1 MDIIQ
6 FVFIKNKKNEG
17 CDSVTHINLNA
28 MKEHTKL
35 MLVEEE
41 KLWQEYKTKRDTLGI
56 EHKETQHA
64 FALYN
69 LMLKLLK
76 DTL

>member
-1 MDIIQ
+1 LSET
-6 FVFIKNKKNEG
+6 FKTNV
-17 CDSVTHINLNA
+17 

-35 MLVEEE
+35 MLAEEE
-41 KLWQEYKTKRDTLGI
+41 KLWQDYKTKRDTLGFD
-56 EHKETQHA
+56 HAETKHA

>member
-1 MDIIQ
+1 
-6 FVFIKNKKNEG
+6 
-17 CDSVTHINLNA
+17 

-41 KLWQEYKTKRDTLGI
+41 KLWQDYKTKRDNLGYD
-56 EHKETQHA
+56 HKETQHA

>member
-1 MDIIQ
+1 
-6 FVFIKNKKNEG
+6 
-17 CDSVTHINLNA
+17 

-35 MLVEEE
+35 MLAEEE
-41 KLWQEYKTKRDTLGI
+41 KLWQKYVTKRDALGVN
-56 EHKETQHA
+56 HKETQHA

>member
-1 MDIIQ
+1 MLIIT
-6 FVFIKNKKNEG
+6 KEYLYL
-17 CDSVTHINLNA
+17 HITFKQNA

-35 MLVEEE
+35 MLAEEE
-41 KLWQEYKTKRDTLGI
+41 KLWQEYVTKRDTLGTD
-56 EHKETQHA
+56 HKETQHA
-64 FALYN
+64 FSLYN

>member
-1 MDIIQ
+1 MQTIIL
-6 FVFIKNKKNEG
+6 I
-17 CDSVTHINLNA
+17 LNA

-41 KLWQEYKTKRDTLGI
+41 KLWQEYVTKRDTLGTD
-56 EHKETQHA
+56 HKETQHA
-64 FALYN
+64 FSLYN

-76 DTL
+76 ETL

>member
-1 MDIIQ
+1 
-6 FVFIKNKKNEG
+6 
-17 CDSVTHINLNA
+17 

-41 KLWQEYKTKRDTLGI
+41 KLWQEYVTKRNTLGAD
-56 EHKETQHA
+56 HKETQHA
-64 FALYN
+64 FSLYN

-76 DTL
+76 ETL

>member
-1 MDIIQ
+1 
-6 FVFIKNKKNEG
+6 
-17 CDSVTHINLNA
+17 

-41 KLWQEYKTKRDTLGI
+41 KLWQEYVTKRDTLGTD
-56 EHKETQHA
+56 HKETQHA
-64 FALYN
+64 LALYN

>member
-1 MDIIQ
+1 
-6 FVFIKNKKNEG
+6 
-17 CDSVTHINLNA
+17 

-41 KLWQEYKTKRDTLGI
+41 KLWQEYVTKRNTLGAD
-56 EHKETQHA
+56 HKETQHA
-64 FALYN
+64 FSLYN

>member
-1 MDIIQ
+1 
-6 FVFIKNKKNEG
+6 
-17 CDSVTHINLNA
+17 

-35 MLVEEE
+35 MLAEEE
-41 KLWQEYKTKRDTLGI
+41 KLWQEYVTKRDTLGAD
-56 EHKETQHA
+56 HKETQHA

-76 DTL
+76 ETL

>member
-1 MDIIQ
+1 
-6 FVFIKNKKNEG
+6 
-17 CDSVTHINLNA
+17 

-41 KLWQEYKTKRDTLGI
+41 KLWQEYVTKRDALGYGH
-56 EHKETQHA
+56 EDTRLA

-69 LMLKLLK
+69 EMLKHLIK
-76 DTL
+76 AI